1 MTKENPLDFDGRSGD
16 KFAKVNISVVRNTP
30 EGNGITK
37 ASEIAVFCAIAS
49 FADNSTRDAFPS
61 VKSIAERARV
71 GERTA
76 RSAIKVLKESGYIEV
91 DPKFVP
97 DNCADG
103 KFRQTSNVYNILDR

>member
-1 MTKENPLDFDGRSGD
+1 MAKEDPLDSSGRSGD
-16 KFAKVNISVVRNTP
+16 KFARVNVSIVRNTP

-61 VKSIAERARV
+61 VKSIAKRARV

-76 RSAIKVLKESGYIEV
+76 RSAIKVLKDSGYIEV
-91 DPKFVP
+91 VPNYVP
-97 DNCADG
+97 DNCG
-103 KFRQTSNVYNILDR
+103 ERKLRQSSNVYNILSR